1 MNGNSMHEVQFIH
14 RWSEIDRTETDGE
27 SFTTVK
33 QCTYCGQNQTILHL
47 TSDRG
52 PSLVDFPRAEAAAS
66 IRHIGE
72 QSKRITEALDDLF
85 SDLLNGT
92 TYHTIDDLV
101 THIERRFPGKVDGN
115 ELSFQQ
121 LQSWINTS
129 KQFQAKILL
138 AYKQGLVCN
147 RCDRLMYSIDQ
158 LTVDHITPD
167 RSRSHLTNLQ
177 LLCKRCNQE

>member
-1 MNGNSMHEVQFIH
+1 M
-14 RWSEIDRTETDGE
+14 
-27 SFTTVK
+27 
-33 QCTYCGQNQTILHL
+33 
-47 TSDRG
+47 
-52 PSLVDFPRAEAAAS
+52 VDLPRAEAAAS

-85 SDLLNGT
+85 SELLNGT

-101 THIERRFPGKVDGN
+101 THIKRRFQGKVDGN
-115 ELSFQQ
+115 ELPFHQ

-138 AYKQGLVCN
+138 AHKQGLVCN
-147 RCDRLMYSIDQ
+147 RCDGLMYSIDQ

-167 RSRSHLTNLQ
+167 RSRSQLTNLQ
-177 LLCKRCNQE
+177 LLCKRCNQDKADNHPDQRDISPFNYEGEPCVHRITCVELEHLRRSYESTRETIGHGSGRQG